1 MRNSVEAVLCRALQL
16 IQSKEPKAYAAI
28 VNRLEGLTIHFEFEN
43 PIFLET
49 CDGKIVQSHSG
60 VGSDITVSGR
70 RSIVLDVVYGRITL
84 TKAVHNGNI
93 EVAGA
98 IGKLTCA
105 LSAVEYFVAALLR
118 IEDAHELVKALEA

>member
-1 MRNSVEAVLCRALQL
+1 MHNSVEAVLCRSLQL
-16 IQSKEPKAYAAI
+16 IQHEEPQAYAAI
-28 VNRLEGLTIHFEFEN
+28 VSRLEGLTIHFEFEN

-49 CDGKIVQSHSG
+49 YDGKIVQSHSRA
-60 VGSDITVSGR
+60 GSDITVSGR
-70 RSIVLDVVYGRITL
+70 RNIVLDVVYGKMTL
-84 TKAVHNGNI
+84 TKAVHSGSI
-93 EVAGA
+93 EVVGA